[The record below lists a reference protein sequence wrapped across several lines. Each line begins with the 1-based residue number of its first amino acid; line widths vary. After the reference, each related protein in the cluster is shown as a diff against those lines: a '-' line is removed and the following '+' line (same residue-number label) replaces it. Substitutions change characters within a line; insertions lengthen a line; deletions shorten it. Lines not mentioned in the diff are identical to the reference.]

1 MKSVRRT
8 IQRAAALSCLTILA
22 GCGGNAADEGKTAV
36 PPQSIGVTNPKPDD
50 PLKDVTVENESA
62 NMDKIKKAGAIP
74 AKK

>member
-22 GCGGNAADEGKTAV
+22 GCGDVADDGKTV
-36 PPQSIGVTNPKPDD
+36 EPPKSIGVTNPKPDD